1 MRCGIRGIYAYE
13 QVTRG
18 GRGIHATFLMDHP
31 KIEKGIP
38 IPKTSWNWLKDLEKG
53 DSFLLAAGRIPTA
66 RDAARRLKIRI
77 ATRRENSN
85 EFRVWRID

>member
-1 MRCGIRGIYAYE
+1 MRCGVRGIYAYE

-18 GRGIHATFLMDHP
+18 GRGTHASFLMNHP

-38 IPKTSWNWLKDLEKG
+38 VPKPSWNWLKDLEKG
-53 DSFLLAAGRIPTA
+53 DSFLLAAGRIPTV
-66 RDAARRLKIRI
+66 RDAARRLKIKI

>member
-1 MRCGIRGIYAYE
+1 
-13 QVTRG
+13 
-18 GRGIHATFLMDHP
+18 MDHP

-38 IPKTSWNWLKDLEKG
+38 VPKTSWDWLKNLEKG

>member
-1 MRCGIRGIYAYE
+1 MRCGVRGIYAYE

-18 GRGIHATFLMDHP
+18 GRGVHASFLMDHP

-38 IPKTSWNWLKDLEKG
+38 VPKTSWDWLKNLEKG
-53 DSFLLAAGRIPTA
+53 DSFLLAAGRVPTL
-66 RDAARRLKIRI
+66 RDAARRYEIRI